1 MSSKME
7 NRPKN
12 GQTKTHTITKLVL
25 TSRYKANGMANGIA
39 NAAKAMEKETDFQ
52 IRVLW
57 PA

>member
-25 TSRYKANGMANGIA
+25 TSRYKANGIA